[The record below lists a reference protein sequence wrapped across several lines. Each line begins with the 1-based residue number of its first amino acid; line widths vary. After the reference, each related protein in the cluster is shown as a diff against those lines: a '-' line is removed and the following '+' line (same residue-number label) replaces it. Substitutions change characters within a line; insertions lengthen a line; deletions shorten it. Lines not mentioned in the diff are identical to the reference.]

1 MLRSGAGVP
10 PTLEKICEFV
20 YQVKDDVYVSAC
32 LCGYNISLLCCVVFC
47 SVLFCSVVLSVVQ
60 SLRFVLCDLIFKE
73 REEQKKDDELCTVL
87 KAFGQCR

>member
-1 MLRSGAGVP
+1 MMFMFQR
-10 PTLEKICEFV
+10 V
-20 YQVKDDVYVSAC
+20 YLV
-32 LCGYNISLLCCVVFC
+32 IIFLCCVALRCVLFC

>member
-1 MLRSGAGVP
+1 MLRSGAGAP

-20 YQVKDDVYVSAC
+20 YQVKDDVYVSAYFF
-32 LCGYNISLLCCVVFC
+32 GYNISLLCFVA
-47 SVLFCSVVLSVVQ
+47 LCSVVLSVVQ

-73 REEQKKDDELCTVL
+73 REEQKKDDELCTFL